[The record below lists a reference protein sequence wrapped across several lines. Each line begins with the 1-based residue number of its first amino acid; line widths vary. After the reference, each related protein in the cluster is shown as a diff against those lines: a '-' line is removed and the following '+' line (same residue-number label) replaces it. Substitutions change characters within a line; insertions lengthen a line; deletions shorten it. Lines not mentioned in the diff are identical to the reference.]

1 MSTQWIR
8 VKKNTRRRA
17 VVAVQVGVLL
27 VVLLGTAALT
37 IDVGAMFNVRADL
50 QRTADAGALAGASAY
65 ISDAMMTVRMGTG
78 GANGLTTVVNMA
90 KQRSAGFSY
99 MNPTYGTDHT
109 HVALSDIVTGWINPN
124 SPNDVIH
131 TNPQPR
137 DYNVVEVTAHRSEGG
152 DADSNGPVEFL
163 FASIFGRFSGEVHAS
178 AAAIFDDRF
187 AGVRVNANGAN
198 ILPFTIH
205 EDAFLSEMVA
215 GGDQYGYNAALGEVN
230 ASPDGIR
237 EIRLYP
243 YPLSGDDY
251 EEGDGNFGVLNI
263 GTGNQGVDTEID
275 QILNGVSDSEIV
287 AEIGTSDLTF
297 FGAGGA
303 PVTYD
308 ITGSPG
314 LEATLKDPISSIIG
328 QEIGFFLHNNVV
340 LSGSNAIYT
349 ITQIRYGR
357 VMDIRLTG
365 PPNQRG
371 FFIQPIS
378 YAGGDVVISPD
389 APSSG
394 GLVGRL
400 VLVR

>member
-1 MSTQWIR
+1 MSRRVIR
-8 VKKNTRRRA
+8 VKRAARRRA

-27 VVLLGTAALT
+27 VVLLGAAALT
-37 IDVGAMFNVRADL
+37 IDVGTMFNVRADL
-50 QRTADAGALAGASAY
+50 QRAADAGALAGASAY
-65 ISDAMMTVRMGTG
+65 VTDAMMTVRMETG
-78 GANGLTTVVNMA
+78 GASALTTVVNMA
-90 KQRSAGFSY
+90 NQRSVGY
-99 MNPTYGTDHT
+99 CYVNPSYGTNHT
-109 HVALSDIVTGWINPN
+109 HVSLSDIVTGWINPG
-124 SPNDVIH
+124 SPSEAIH

-137 DYNVVEVTAHRSEGG
+137 DYNVVQVTARRSKDGG
-152 DADSNGPVEFL
+152 DQSNGPVEFL
-163 FASIFGRFSGEVHAS
+163 FASVFGRLAGEVDAS

-187 AGVRVNANGAN
+187 AGINVSANGAN
-198 ILPFTIH
+198 LLPFTIH
-205 EDAFLSEMVA
+205 EDAFYSELA
-215 GGDQYGYNAALGEVN
+215 GGGDQYGYNADLGQVN
-230 ASPDGIR
+230 TNADGIR

-243 YPLSGDDY
+243 YPLSGSGY

-263 GTGNQGVDTEID
+263 GTGNQGVEAEID
-275 QILNGVSDSEIV
+275 QIHDGVSATDLQ

-297 FGAGGA
+297 FGAGGV

-308 ITGSPG
+308 MTGSPG
-314 LEATLKDPISSIIG
+314 LEATLKAAIGDIIG
-328 QEIGFFLHNNVV
+328 QEIGFFLHTNVV

-371 FFIQPIS
+371 FFIQPII
-378 YAGGDVVISPD
+378 YAGGDVVISKD

-394 GLVGRL
+394 GLIGRL

>member
-1 MSTQWIR
+1 MII
-8 VKKNTRRRA
+8 RRRA
-17 VVAVQVGVLL
+17 VVAVQVAVMLVLL
-27 VVLLGTAALT
+27 VGVAALT

-65 ISDAMMTVRMGTG
+65 ITDAMMTVRMGTS

-90 KQRSAGFSY
+90 KERSAGFSY
-99 MNPTYGTDHT
+99 VNPTYGTDHT

-124 SPNDVIH
+124 SPNDAIH

-152 DADSNGPVEFL
+152 DADSNGPVDFL
-163 FASIFGRFSGEVHAS
+163 FASVFGRFSGEVHAS

-187 AGVRVNANGAN
+187 AGIHVNGNGAN

-205 EDAFLSEMVA
+205 EDAFLFELA
-215 GGDQYGYNAALGEVN
+215 NGGDQYGYNADLGQVN
-230 ASPDGIR
+230 TSPDGIR
-237 EIRLYP
+237 EIRIYP
-243 YPLSGDDY
+243 YPLSGGPY

-263 GTGNQGVDTEID
+263 GTGNQGVEAEIE
-275 QILNGVSDSEIV
+275 QILNGVSDTDFV
-287 AEIGTSDLTF
+287 AEVGTSDLTF
-297 FGAGGA
+297 FGEGGT

-308 ITGSPG
+308 VTGSPG
-314 LEATLKDPISSIIG
+314 LEATLKGAIGDIIG
-328 QEIGFFLHNNVV
+328 QEIGFFLHDNVV

-357 VMDIRLTG
+357 VMAIRLTG
-365 PPNQRG
+365 APEQRG
-371 FFIQPIS
+371 FFIQPTS